1 MMLQIYT
8 NQYQQ
13 QSNIMTKTRS
23 KGHELLKSQS
33 KFHFPVFNPL
43 DNISLVHNLNYYS
56 SEVEDGK
63 LKKAWCLD
71 YWNSQKLNTK
81 LISKLN
87 DSFFSTAGAIAHM
100 IHVRELPVDN
110 TAIVFLNNKFKE
122 LSSIIPVEDKITQ
135 PKIAVDKQ
143 IAIVDNIITDLEL
156 AIDNHLKTQA
166 DFDVKKYLAR
176 TEIKPVSL
184 KIVSAHFTKMF
195 DEIKSVSTSKDDQIV
210 ESYSYLSKPQLK
222 KFIAFLQSIL
232 DACNTVSAQKKSIR
246 IPKPK
251 KEKPPSELVKLVK
264 FCIEDDTLNLKS
276 EQPYKL
282 INASEALLYNK
293 KTRRLV
299 KYTSMKSMKLS
310 VKGTT
315 LLNFDP
321 EKSGSKIVRKP
332 EVLLDGIQKLA
343 IKPIN
348 ALYSGINGTE
358 ASVNGRISE
367 DYIILK
373 VF

>member
-1 MMLQIYT
+1 
-8 NQYQQ
+8 
-13 QSNIMTKTRS
+13 MTKTRS
-23 KGHELLKSQS
+23 KGHELLKSKS

-100 IHVRELPVDN
+100 IHVRELSVDN

-122 LSSIIPVEDKITQ
+122 LSSIIPAEDKITQ

-156 AIDNHLKTQA
+156 AIDNHLKTQT

-195 DEIKSVSTSKDDQIV
+195 DEIKSVSTSKDDQII

-222 KFIAFLQSIL
+222 KFITFLQSIL
-232 DACNTVSAQKKSIR
+232 EACNTVSAQKKSIR

-282 INASEALLYNK
+282 VNASEAWLYNK

-299 KYTSMKSMKLS
+299 KYISMKAMKLS

>member
-1 MMLQIYT
+1 MDLKYYVVAPSLTPDGLQ
-8 NQYQQ
+8 
-13 QSNIMTKTRS
+13 
-23 KGHELLKSQS
+23 L
-33 KFHFPVFNPL
+33 
-43 DNISLVHNLNYYS
+43 
-56 SEVEDGK
+56 
-63 LKKAWCLD
+63 
-71 YWNSQKLNTK
+71 
-81 LISKLN
+81 
-87 DSFFSTAGAIAHM
+87 
-100 IHVRELPVDN
+100 
-110 TAIVFLNNKFKE
+110 
-122 LSSIIPVEDKITQ
+122 
-135 PKIAVDKQ
+135 DKQ

-156 AIDNHLKTQA
+156 AIDNHLKTQT

-195 DEIKSVSTSKDDQIV
+195 DELKSVSTSRDDQII

-222 KFIAFLQSIL
+222 KFITFLQSIL

-282 INASEALLYNK
+282 VNASEAWLYNK